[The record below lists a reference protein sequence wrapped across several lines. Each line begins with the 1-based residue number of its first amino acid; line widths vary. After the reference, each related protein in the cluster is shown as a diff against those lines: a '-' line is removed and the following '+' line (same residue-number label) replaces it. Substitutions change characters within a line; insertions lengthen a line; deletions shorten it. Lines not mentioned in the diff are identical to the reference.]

1 MQIKGHIAS
10 VLSLTALITY
20 SYGIYESTVA
30 VVTYTTKVIENSLG
44 NDTDILFM
52 TNRTGFILHP
62 FAYYLQ
68 KTVTGRDAC

>member
-1 MQIKGHIAS
+1 MQIKGPIAS
-10 VLSLTALITY
+10 VLSLAALITY
-20 SYGIYESTVA
+20 SYGIYDSTVT
-30 VVTYTTKVIENSLG
+30 VVTYTSRVIEKSLG
-44 NDTDILFM
+44 NDPDILFM